1 MMVLGIDFGTKK
13 VGLALLEA
21 TSTVISPLP
30 VVKNDRHLFPHLVK
44 IVSDYRV
51 EIIVVGMPSYETTQ
65 KKVKRFVQ
73 NFELFLQKDL
83 TIQYVNED
91 NTSLGI
97 KSQINSPKQEKNLD
111 SLSAVAILEQW
122 QTETFNMTA

>member
-30 VVKNDRHLFPHLVK
+30 VVKNDRHLFPRLVK

-97 KSQINSPKQEKNLD
+97 KSQINSSKQEKNLD

-122 QTETFNMTA
+122 QTETFNMAA